1 LSAPIVVGFDGSD
14 CARAALAEG
23 LRLGTQLDAEVVAV
37 LGYAPG
43 RLGGEITDY
52 AKALQETGTEILQRA
67 THQAEAAGA
76 SVKIELVDDN
86 AVEALTKAADK
97 YEAQLIVVGGHGE
110 WPLKGVILGST
121 PYRLLHVSPRP
132 VLVVPG

>member
-1 LSAPIVVGFDGSD
+1 VSAPIVVGFDGSD
-14 CARAALAEG
+14 CARAALTEG

-37 LGYAPG
+37 LGYAPS

-52 AKALQETGTEILQRA
+52 AKALQETGTGILEHA

-76 SVKIELVDDN
+76 SVKTELVDDHP
-86 AVEALTKAADK
+86 VEALTKAAEK
-97 YEAQLIVVGGHGE
+97 YDAQLIVVGSHGE
-110 WPLKGVILGST
+110 WPLKGAILGST

-132 VLVVPG
+132 VLVVPV